1 MEALALDRG
10 YAPTFSPSTHPEWL
24 EELRVGAFR
33 RFEELGF
40 PTPHDEA
47 WRYTGLQPITGTA
60 WLPAAVPASAAP
72 APPLPV
78 SFADAA
84 VFVEGRLIRPPSA
97 RPTGARVET
106 LREALA
112 RDPGPVRGHL
122 ARLAP
127 FEANAFTA
135 LNTAGLEEAVVV
147 SIERGAI
154 VAAPIVLAFVSEATE
169 APTVTHPRVL
179 VLAGERSQCSVVEAY
194 TGSGRYFTNAVSEIA
209 LSDGAVLEHTNLQ
222 RESEAACH
230 VHAVGVRLGR
240 GSRLTSHNV
249 ALGAALART
258 ELSVVLAAEGAE
270 CELNGLFLGK
280 GTQHIDNRT
289 LIDHAEPHGTSRE
302 LYKGIM
308 DGSSR
313 GVFHGTIIVRPGAQ
327 TTDAVQTNK
336 NLLLSKQA
344 LVDSTPALEIF
355 ADDVKCRHGAT
366 TGQLDPAAA
375 FYLRSRG
382 IGEADAR
389 ALLTYAFASDLAG
402 RIGVAEVR
410 AAVEAELGLRLS
422 GAPDGAGGRA

>member
-10 YAPTFSPSTHPEWL
+10 YAPAFSPSAHPEWL
-24 EELRVGAFR
+24 EELRVAAFR

-40 PTPHDEA
+40 PTPRDEA

-60 WLPAAVPASAAP
+60 WLRAAAP
-72 APPLPV
+72 APAAPAPAV
-78 SFADAA
+78 APSFADAA
-84 VFVEGRLIRPPSA
+84 IFVNGRLVRRPPV
-97 RPTGARVET
+97 PPEGARIET

-112 RDPGPVRGHL
+112 RDPEAVRNRLAHL
-122 ARLAP
+122 AS
-127 FEANAFTA
+127 FETSAFAA
-135 LNTAGLEEAVVV
+135 LNTADLEEAAVVW
-147 SIERGAI
+147 IERGAV
-154 VAAPIVLAFVSEATE
+154 VAAPVVLSFVSEATG
-169 APTVTHPRVL
+169 APTVSHPRVL
-179 VLAGERSQCSVVEAY
+179 VLAGERSQASIVEAY
-194 TGSGRYFTNAVSEIA
+194 AGSGRYFTNAVSEID
-209 LSDGAVLEHTNLQ
+209 LSDGAILEHTKLQ
-222 RESEAACH
+222 RESETACH
-230 VHAVGVRLGR
+230 VHAAAARLGR

-258 ELSVVLAAEGAE
+258 ELSVVLGAEGAE

-327 TTDAVQTNK
+327 KTDAVQTNK

-366 TGQLDPAAA
+366 TGQLDPAAV

-382 IGEADAR
+382 IGEAEAR

-422 GAPDGAGGRA
+422 GAAEGAGGGA